1 MKFDDLLKIK
11 CPTIYA
17 RRFAPTKPT
26 DTERLEAVEAAV
38 GELAAMLVAAEAKEA
53 KPDA

>member
-1 MKFDDLLKIK
+1 MISAQEVRERLQEIAK
-11 CPTIYA
+11 TIN
-17 RRFAPTKPT
+17 PKPT

-53 KPDA
+53 KTDA